1 MLRSISM
8 YIHADA
14 TTPAGSGG
22 CTVASSPLDGGLPRN
37 TAGSAPAIWSF
48 EACSAFTHVSAC
60 MFAESPKAIR
70 FIRGFD
76 GFVTSS
82 SAPTATGWND
92 PSPGGN
98 CTHWKSPPLH
108 GAQYFDLTRLDWTS
122 RRGWGACKLRPLVQ
136 ASHGENTHHFAEV
149 ILHSA
154 VPPMVLVVVLNGLL
168 PKVWSNLRVRNPVC
182 GLMPL
187 SLNLG
192 FELAGVGWSGVGAVT
207 ILVTKR

>member
-1 MLRSISM
+1 M

-76 GFVTSS
+76 GFVTSPPPLRLLPAGTTRRRVGI
-82 SAPTATGWND
+82 APTGNRRLCTAHNILTLRATAKRLFRKALAD
-92 PSPGGN
+92 PSHRQPRVINTRPGTPLRGGN
-98 CTHWKSPPLH
+98 FRSEA
-108 GAQYFDLTRLDWTS
+108 G
-122 RRGWGACKLRPLVQ
+122 
-136 ASHGENTHHFAEV
+136 
-149 ILHSA
+149 
-154 VPPMVLVVVLNGLL
+154 
-168 PKVWSNLRVRNPVC
+168 RNPATPLPPPAC
-182 GLMPL
+182 SIPEQHPGAGSSSDQTTREGQAGL
-187 SLNLG
+187 S
-192 FELAGVGWSGVGAVT
+192 
-207 ILVTKR
+207 

>member
-1 MLRSISM
+1 MRAKSPSLHRHYPASSLIRASPPPHTAWPGPRGSPVEGHAPSPLGLPVLRSISM

-108 GAQYFDLTRLDWTS
+108 GAQYFHLTPS
-122 RRGWGACKLRPLVQ
+122 
-136 ASHGENTHHFAEV
+136 F
-149 ILHSA
+149 
-154 VPPMVLVVVLNGLL
+154 
-168 PKVWSNLRVRNPVC
+168 RN
-182 GLMPL
+182 
-187 SLNLG
+187 
-192 FELAGVGWSGVGAVT
+192 A
-207 ILVTKR
+207 